1 MSTGAAAAA
10 AARRAERRLVEHLR
24 DAGAV
29 NPSSSKPIPDQNW
42 IGRSV
47 FRRLTASGAVRE
59 AGGGYYL
66 DEAAYDAFRA
76 RRKRN
81 TIIAVSTA
89 AVIAGFVILW
99 ASQR

>member
-10 AARRAERRLVEHLR
+10 AIKRAERRLVEHLR

-29 NPSSSKPIPDQNW
+29 NPSSASPIPDQNW

-47 FRRLTASGAVRE
+47 VRRMVKAGALRE
-59 AGGGYYL
+59 AGSGVYL

-76 RRKRN
+76 RRRRN
-81 TIIAVSTA
+81 TIIAVGTA
-89 AVIAGFVILW
+89 AVIAVYVIAW
-99 ASQR
+99 ASQQ